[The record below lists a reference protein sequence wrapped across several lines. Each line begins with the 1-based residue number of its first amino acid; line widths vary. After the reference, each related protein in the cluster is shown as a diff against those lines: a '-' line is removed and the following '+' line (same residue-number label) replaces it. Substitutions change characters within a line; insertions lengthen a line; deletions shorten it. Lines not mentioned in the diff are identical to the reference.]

1 MIING
6 SAPCRPGLTLLRPNA
21 GLASLA
27 LPRWSRLS
35 CAPGPVPALFAVPL
49 DRSAPPPHQS
59 QPDRWDSRCF
69 MIGVDSAQIDHVIYP
84 NDGIE
89 LTGAPSVRAS
99 RCDRPGSGVTS
110 LWRPRSSAAE

>member
-1 MIING
+1 M
-6 SAPCRPGLTLLRPNA
+6 ALPPCRPGLTLLRPTPVSPLLRPRA
-21 GLASLA
+21 G
-27 LPRWSRLS
+27 PRPLRCTARPFSP
-35 CAPGPVPALFAVPL
+35 ATPPVPAGIAGTAGV
-49 DRSAPPPHQS
+49 
-59 QPDRWDSRCF
+59 F
-69 MIGVDSAQIDHVIYP
+69 MIGVDSGQIDHVIYP